1 MDSKLYKLTAKTNM
15 HVGSGDSDFGVIDN
29 KVQRDILTGYP
40 TIYASSLKGALREHM
55 EINSE
60 LNSSLINNIFGGDGV
75 SDMSSGKY
83 KFFNAN
89 LLSIPARSDNIQY
102 YNATTVKIIEEFIQ
116 CIEDFGI
123 PFCKEKLDI
132 LKKVVEELNEMNPY
146 EAIVISKN
154 DSSVIVRIEDLEA
167 HIKKIDS
174 NKDGILE
181 DIFGEN
187 VVIFNEKE
195 FKEYIYNLP
204 VIARNKLVAGVS
216 KNLWYEEIVPRETM
230 FYMPMFIESS
240 SDDDKYNEFTEALKS
255 PVQIGANAS
264 IGQGYTLIKEVK

>member
-89 LLSIPARSDNIQY
+89 LLSIPARSNNIQY

-116 CIEDFGI
+116 CTEDFGI
-123 PFCKEKLDI
+123 PFSKRENLKSILKELKEKI
-132 LKKVVEELNEMNPY
+132 Y
-146 EAIVISKN
+146 RCEAIVISENNSKG
-154 DSSVIVRIEDLEA
+154 IVRIEDVEA
-167 HIKKIDS
+167 QIKKIDS
-174 NKDGILE
+174 NKEGVLE
-181 DIFGEN
+181 DIFGGN
-187 VVIFNEKE
+187 LVIFNEKE
-195 FKEYIYNLP
+195 FKEYIDNLP

-230 FYMPMFIESS
+230 FYMPMFIESYN
-240 SDDDKYNEFTEALKS
+240 DGEYNEFTEVLKS

-264 IGQGYTLIKEVK
+264 IGQGYTLIKEVE

>member
-55 EINSE
+55 EINTE
-60 LNSSLINNIFGGDGV
+60 LKSCSINNIFGGDGV

-89 LLSIPARSDNIQY
+89 LLSIPARSNNIQY

-116 CIEDFGI
+116 CIEDFRI
-123 PFCKEKLDI
+123 PFSKIEDLKLVLKE
-132 LKKVVEELNEMNPY
+132 LKAKINGC

-154 DSSVIVRIEDLEA
+154 DSSVIVRIEDVEA